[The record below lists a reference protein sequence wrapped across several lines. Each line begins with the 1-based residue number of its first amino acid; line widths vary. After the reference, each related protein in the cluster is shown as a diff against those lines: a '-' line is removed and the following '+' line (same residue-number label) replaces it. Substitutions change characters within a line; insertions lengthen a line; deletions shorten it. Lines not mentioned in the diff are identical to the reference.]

1 MTKLEILLDE
11 DNAQM
16 VGAKY
21 IYGLMSEKGK
31 LLSLYLF
38 NRLLK
43 TKIGNMGKVS
53 KAELAVKLAD
63 HLSN

>member
-1 MTKLEILLDE
+1 MTKLEILIDE

-21 IYGLMSEKGK
+21 IYGLMSEKEK

-38 NRLLK
+38 NR
-43 TKIGNMGKVS
+43 
-53 KAELAVKLAD
+53 
-63 HLSN
+63 